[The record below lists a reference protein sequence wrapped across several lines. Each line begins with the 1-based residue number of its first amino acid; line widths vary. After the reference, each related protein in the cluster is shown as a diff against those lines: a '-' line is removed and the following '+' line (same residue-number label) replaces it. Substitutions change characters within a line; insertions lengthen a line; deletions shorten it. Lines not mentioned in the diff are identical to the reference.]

1 MHAAGDQNKHGR
13 GRKHL
18 HEGDKFLNVL
28 RYLLKAVDGKNIG
41 LLGVN
46 PPYESEERDLG
57 GILKFAFV
65 ADSESKNRFFGA
77 GSDRSLDYVDS
88 EDFHWLPHQA
98 FSYALCLGFSSG
110 IGFAGNHI
118 ANLLGRLDNIVFFR
132 KIRRYV

>member
-13 GRKHL
+13 GREHL

-57 GILKFAFV
+57 GILKLAFV
-65 ADSESKNRFFGA
+65 ADSESKNRFFC
-77 GSDRSLDYVDS
+77 
-88 EDFHWLPHQA
+88 P
-98 FSYALCLGFSSG
+98 
-110 IGFAGNHI
+110 
-118 ANLLGRLDNIVFFR
+118 
-132 KIRRYV
+132 